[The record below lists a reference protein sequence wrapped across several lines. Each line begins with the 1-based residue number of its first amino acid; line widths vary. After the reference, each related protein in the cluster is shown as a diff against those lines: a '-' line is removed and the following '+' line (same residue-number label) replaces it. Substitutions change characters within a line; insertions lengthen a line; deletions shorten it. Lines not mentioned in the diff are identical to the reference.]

1 MFRDLDKH
9 NNPHATIAITAAM
22 SKTKKNAKRKLE
34 QASTSVVQHQPAKRQ
49 QLPSP
54 SQTDGSVAP
63 STIATTTTATLASI
77 ISTEEIDIAVET
89 LQTLAQHPAAIKAKG
104 CRDLRAAVYDFR
116 QACTTGTGNTSDAAN
131 LTSRIS
137 AALVDGKLTDALVL
151 LAEMRIRN
159 EAPKLGALCR
169 WVRDLDVTSGLSS
182 ANVDLSSA
190 GTTQL
195 HLARSGQQRES
206 LRVLDSILRVT
217 GTLDRQPSANC
228 LTVDDPIALHQQW
241 DLRHRESESVRQGV
255 LDGTISAQCPPGVPD
270 NFHIIDRTP
279 AAERKPP
286 NSHDAI
292 VYLSDNNSVP
302 LSQTSPATTLHEHPS
317 VPNLS
322 MMRDVLSTDECKSI
336 VAACEK
342 VGFLPDAPLR
352 DDGAEASILAH
363 NVYWMVDQAFHDTL
377 WNRVKTFIPA
387 ALEGR
392 KARGINRRFR
402 VYRYVPGAE
411 YRCHFDG
418 AWPPS
423 GVHPKTGKYIY
434 DASPPE
440 AKQSSLFTFL
450 VYLNDDFEGGETT
463 FFTPSLRE
471 GVINAYPVRPVM
483 GSIALFPHGESKG
496 ALLHE
501 GTGVTKGAKYI
512 IRTDV
517 EYDV

>member
-1 MFRDLDKH
+1 
-9 NNPHATIAITAAM
+9 M

-34 QASTSVVQHQPAKRQ
+34 QAAAAGLHQQQHQPAAKRQ
-49 QLPSP
+49 HGLPSP
-54 SQTDGSVAP
+54 PQTGPD
-63 STIATTTTATLASI
+63 STTSTTTATLASV
-77 ISTEEIDIAVET
+77 ISTEELDITVET
-89 LQTLAQHPAAIKAKG
+89 LQTLAQNPAVIKAKG

-116 QACTTGTGNTSDAAN
+116 QACTTGTSATPITGSSGN
-131 LTSRIS
+131 LTARIS
-137 AALVDGKLTDALVL
+137 AALVDAKYTDALVL

-182 ANVDLSSA
+182 GAVDLASA
-190 GTTQL
+190 SPAAANHQL
-195 HLARSGQQRES
+195 ALTRSPQQRES
-206 LRVLDSILRVT
+206 LRVLDSVLRVT
-217 GTLDRQPSANC
+217 GTLDLQPSARC
-228 LTVDDPIALHQQW
+228 LTVDDPIALHEHW
-241 DLRHRESESVRQGV
+241 NLRHREPLPVRQSV
-255 LDGTISAQCPPGVPD
+255 LDGSISQHCPPGVPD
-270 NFHIIDRTP
+270 NFHVLDRTP

-292 VYLSDNNSVP
+292 VYLSDDNAVP
-302 LSQTSPATTLHEHPS
+302 LSQTPPTTTTFHKHPS

-322 MMRDVLSTDECKSI
+322 LMRDVLSTDECKSI
-336 VAACEK
+336 IAACEK

-363 NVYWMVDQAFHDTL
+363 NVYWMVDQAFHDVL
-377 WNRVKTFIPA
+377 WDRVKPFIPTE
-387 ALEGR
+387 LDGR

-423 GVHPKTGKYIY
+423 GVDPKTGKYVY

-471 GVINAYPVRPVM
+471 GVMNAYPVQPVM

-501 GTGVTKGAKYI
+501 GTGVRKGAKYI

>member
-1 MFRDLDKH
+1 
-9 NNPHATIAITAAM
+9 M
-22 SKTKKNAKRKLE
+22 SKTKKNAKRKFNAA
-34 QASTSVVQHQPAKRQ
+34 ASQLQPQHQQHAAKRQ
-49 QLPSP
+49 HSLPSP
-54 SQTDGSVAP
+54 PQTTAP
-63 STIATTTTATLASI
+63 TDSTAVTTMATTTATLASVV
-77 ISTEEIDIAVET
+77 SSDELDITVET
-89 LQTLAQHPAAIKAKG
+89 LQALAENPAVIKAKA

-116 QACTTGTGNTSDAAN
+116 QACTTGTASTADDAN

-137 AALVDGKLTDALVL
+137 AALVDAKYTDALVL
-151 LAEMRIRN
+151 LAEMRIRQ

-182 ANVDLSSA
+182 GAVDLSA
-190 GTTQL
+190 TIDTNTKKNQL
-195 HLARSGQQRES
+195 RLSRSPEQRQS

-217 GTLDRQPSANC
+217 GTLDLQPSPHC
-228 LTVDDPIALHQQW
+228 LTVDDPIALHEQW
-241 DLRHRESESVRQGV
+241 DLRHRESQPLRQSV
-255 LDGTISAQCPPGVPD
+255 LDGSIFQHCPSGVPD
-270 NFHIIDRTP
+270 NFRVLDRTP

-286 NSHDAI
+286 NTHDAV
-292 VYLSDNNSVP
+292 VYLSDDNSVP
-302 LSQTSPATTLHEHPS
+302 LSQAPPATTFHKHPS

-322 MMRDVLSTDECKSI
+322 LMRDVLSIDECKSI

-363 NVYWMVDQAFHDTL
+363 NVYWMVDQAFHDSL
-377 WNRVKTFIPA
+377 WDRVKAFIPA
-387 ALEGR
+387 ELEGR

-423 GVHPKTGKYIY
+423 GVHPKTGKYLY

-463 FFTPSLRE
+463 FFTPSLRD

-501 GTGVTKGAKYI
+501 GTGVRKGAKYI

>member
-1 MFRDLDKH
+1 
-9 NNPHATIAITAAM
+9 M
-22 SKTKKNAKRKLE
+22 SKTKKNAKRKLD
-34 QASTSVVQHQPAKRQ
+34 QASAAAAQSQHPHQPAKRQ
-49 QLPSP
+49 HLPSP
-54 SQTDGSVAP
+54 PTAGSPAAAT
-63 STIATTTTATLASI
+63 STPPAAATLASVV
-77 ISTEEIDIAVET
+77 SSEELDIAVET
-89 LQTLAQHPAAIKAKG
+89 LQALAQNPAVIKAKA

-116 QACTTGTGNTSDAAN
+116 QACTTGTGSTSDAGN

-137 AALVDGKLTDALVL
+137 AALVDGKHTDALVL
-151 LAEMRIRN
+151 LAEMRIRTQ
-159 EAPKLGALCR
+159 APKLGALCR

-182 ANVDLSSA
+182 AHVDLSSA
-190 GTTQL
+190 STQL
-195 HLARSGQQRES
+195 QLARSPQQRDS
-206 LRVLDSILRVT
+206 LRVLDAILRVT
-217 GTLDRQPSANC
+217 GTRDLLPSANC
-228 LTVDDPIALHQQW
+228 LSVDDPIALHQRW
-241 DLRHRESESVRQGV
+241 DLRQHGESEPVRQSV
-255 LDGTISAQCPPGVPD
+255 LDGTIAAHCPPGVPD

-279 AAERKPP
+279 ATERKPP
-286 NSHDAI
+286 NAHDAV
-292 VYLSDNNSVP
+292 VYLSADNSVP
-302 LSQTSPATTLHEHPS
+302 LSPTPPVTTLHKHPA

-322 MMRDVLSTDECKSI
+322 VMQDVLSSNECKSI
-336 VAACEK
+336 IAACEK

-363 NVYWMVDQAFHDTL
+363 NVYWMVDQAFHDAL
-377 WNRVKTFIPA
+377 WDRVKAFIPA
-387 ALEGR
+387 ELEGR

-423 GVHPKTGKYIY
+423 GVHPTTGKYVY
-434 DASPPE
+434 DASPPD

-471 GVINAYPVRPVM
+471 GVMNAYPVRPVM

-501 GTGVTKGAKYI
+501 GTGVREGAKYI